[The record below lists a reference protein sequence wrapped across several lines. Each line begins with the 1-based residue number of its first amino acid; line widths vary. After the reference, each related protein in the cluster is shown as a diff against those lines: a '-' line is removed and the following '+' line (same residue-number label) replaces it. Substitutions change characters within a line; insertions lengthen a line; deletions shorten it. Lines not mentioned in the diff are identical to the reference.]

1 MQLAGERGSERRC
14 LATTKPKANQR
25 TKSKVKSEHGTQP
38 RVVLVD
44 DDELVLSALRT
55 LLEIEGGF
63 QVLGFSDSL
72 LAIDELERLPVDIV
86 ISDYLMPGINGV
98 DVLKKARSLQ
108 PEAMRI
114 LLTGFADKQN
124 AIRALNEA
132 GIYQYLEKPWDND
145 QLLMV
150 LKNALR
156 EKGLRQQ
163 LAEKIRTLDR
173 LIVQHDE
180 LADRQRGLEQE
191 LEMAARVQRSLLP
204 DCFPEI
210 LGLRIDSFYR
220 PCQAIGGDYFDFIR
234 RDGQTWIL
242 VSDVCGHG
250 IQAALASMLMKAIF
264 QDSGTSAEGPAQLL
278 TEMNAR
284 LKRFLPEGIYAAAA
298 VICVDDQDATVHFVN
313 AGLPYPFVVR
323 SEPQRLDEVPLP
335 GVPLGMFSGVGLE
348 SYEVRPMEMMPGDV
362 LLVAS
367 DGLHETQAENG
378 EFFGDLQLRQTLNE
392 LNGTDGSGLIANLI
406 ERADRFSG
414 SRTLA
419 DDVVIVAITR
429 TSPSP

>member
-1 MQLAGERGSERRC
+1 MKSQSEK
-14 LATTKPKANQR
+14 L
-25 TKSKVKSEHGTQP
+25 P

-44 DDELVLSALRT
+44 DDEVVLSSLRA

-63 QVLGFSDSL
+63 QVFEFSDSL
-72 LAIDELERLPVDIV
+72 RAVEELGCMPVDIV

-150 LKNALR
+150 LQNALR

-163 LAEKIRTLDR
+163 LAEKVRTLDR
-173 LIVQHDE
+173 LIIRHDE
-180 LADRQRGLEQE
+180 LTDRQQRLEQD

-210 LGLRIDSFYR
+210 PGLRIDSFYR
-220 PCQAIGGDYFDFIR
+220 PCQTIGGDYFDFIR

-242 VSDVCGHG
+242 VSDVSGHG

-264 QDSGTSAEGPAQLL
+264 QDAGASAEGPAQLL
-278 TEMNAR
+278 SEMNER
-284 LKRFLPEGIYAAAA
+284 LKRFLPEGLYAAAA
-298 VICVDDQDATVHFVN
+298 VICVDDQNAAVRFAN
-313 AGLPYPFVVR
+313 AGLPFPFVLR
-323 SEPQRLDEVPLP
+323 LAPRRLDEVPLP
-335 GVPLGMFSGVGLE
+335 GFPLGMFSGVGLD
-348 SYEVRPMEMMPGDV
+348 SYEVRQMEMMPGDV

-367 DGLHETQAENG
+367 DGLRETEAETG
-378 EFFGDLQLRQTLNE
+378 EFFGDRQLRHTLTE
-392 LNGTDGSGLIANLI
+392 LNASEGSTLIANLI

-414 SRTLA
+414 SRTPV
-419 DDVVIVAITR
+419 DDVVVLALMR
-429 TSPSP
+429 T

>member
-1 MQLAGERGSERRC
+1 M
-14 LATTKPKANQR
+14 
-25 TKSKVKSEHGTQP
+25 KSESEKLP

-55 LLEIEGGF
+55 LLEIDGGF
-63 QVLGFSDSL
+63 QVLEFSDPLS
-72 LAIDELERLPVDIV
+72 AIEELGCMPVDIV
-86 ISDYLMPGINGV
+86 ISDYLMSGINGV

-150 LKNALR
+150 LQNALR

-163 LAEKIRTLDR
+163 LAEKIGILDR
-173 LIVQHDE
+173 LIMRHDE
-180 LADRQRGLEQE
+180 LTDRQQRLEQD

-210 LGLRIDSFYR
+210 PGVRIDSFYR
-220 PCQAIGGDYFDFIR
+220 PCDAIGGDYFDFIR

-242 VSDVCGHG
+242 VSDVSGHG

-264 QDSGTSAEGPAQLL
+264 QDAGTSAEGPAQLL

-298 VICVDDQDATVHFVN
+298 VICVDEQDASVRFVN
-313 AGLPYPFVVR
+313 AGLPFPFVLR
-323 SEPQRLDEVPLP
+323 SAPRRLSEVPLP
-335 GVPLGMFSGVGLE
+335 GFPLGMFSGVGLE
-348 SYEVRPMEMMPGDV
+348 SYEVRPMQMMPGDV

-367 DGLHETQAENG
+367 DGLRETQSGSG
-378 EFFGDLQLRQTLNE
+378 EFFGDWQLRQTLNE
-392 LNGTDGSGLIANLI
+392 LNGTEGSGLISNLI
-406 ERADRFSG
+406 ERAERFNG
-414 SRTLA
+414 SRTPA
-419 DDVVIVAITR
+419 DDVVIVALTR
-429 TSPSP
+429 TST

>member
-1 MQLAGERGSERRC
+1 MKSERGKLPC
-14 LATTKPKANQR
+14 
-25 TKSKVKSEHGTQP
+25 
-38 RVVLVD
+38 VVLVD
-44 DDELVLSALRT
+44 DDELVLSTLRA
-55 LLEIEGGF
+55 LLELDGGF
-63 QVLGFSDSL
+63 QVLEFTDSL
-72 LAIDELERLPVDIV
+72 RAIEELGRLPVDIV
-86 ISDYLMPGINGV
+86 ISDYLMPGMNGV
-98 DVLKKARSLQ
+98 DVLKQARSLQ

-145 QLLMV
+145 QLLLV
-150 LKNALR
+150 LQNALR

-180 LADRQRGLEQE
+180 LADRQQRLEQD

-210 LGLRIDSFYR
+210 PGLRIDSFYR
-220 PCQAIGGDYFDFIR
+220 PCDAIGGDYFDFIR

-242 VSDVCGHG
+242 VSDVSGHG

-264 QDSGTSAEGPAQLL
+264 QDSGTSAEDPAQLL

-298 VICVDDQDATVHFVN
+298 VLCVDDQDATVGFVN
-313 AGLPYPFVVR
+313 AGLPFPFVLR
-323 SEPQRLDEVPLP
+323 SGPRRLDEVPLP
-335 GVPLGMFSGVGLE
+335 GFPLGMFSGVGLE
-348 SYEVRPMEMMPGDV
+348 SYEVRPLEMMPGDV
-362 LLVAS
+362 LVVAS
-367 DGLHETQAENG
+367 DGLRETQAESG
-378 EFFGDLQLRQTLNE
+378 EFFGDRQLCQTLNE
-392 LNGTDGSGLIANLI
+392 LNGTEGSGLIANLI

-414 SRTLA
+414 GRTPA
-419 DDVVIVAITR
+419 DDVVIVALTR
-429 TSPSP
+429 TSP

>member
-1 MQLAGERGSERRC
+1 
-14 LATTKPKANQR
+14 
-25 TKSKVKSEHGTQP
+25 VKSEPGKLP
-38 RVVLVD
+38 CVVLVD
-44 DDELVLSALRT
+44 DDGLVLSALRT

-63 QVLGFSDSL
+63 QVLGFSDSFR
-72 LAIDELERLPVDIV
+72 AIEELERLPVDIV

-145 QLLMV
+145 QLLLV
-150 LKNALR
+150 LQNALR

-173 LIVQHDE
+173 LIIRHDE
-180 LADRQRGLEQE
+180 LADRQQRLEQD

-210 LGLRIDSFYR
+210 PGLLIDSFYR

-234 RDGQTWIL
+234 RGGQTWVL
-242 VSDVCGHG
+242 VSDVSGHG

-264 QDSGTSAEGPAQLL
+264 QDAGASAEGLGQLL
-278 TEMNAR
+278 TEMNDR
-284 LKRFLPEGIYAAAA
+284 LKRFLPEGLYAAAA
-298 VICVDDQDATVHFVN
+298 VICINDRDATICFAN
-313 AGLPYPFVVR
+313 AGLPFPFVLR
-323 SEPQRLDEVPLP
+323 SGPRRLDEVPLP
-335 GVPLGMFSGVGLE
+335 GFPLGMFSGVDIE
-348 SYEVRPMEMMPGDV
+348 SYEIRSVEMMPGDV

-367 DGLHETQAENG
+367 DGLRETEAESG
-378 EFFGDLQLRQTLNE
+378 EFFGDLQLRHTLSE
-392 LNGTDGSGLIANLI
+392 LNGTQGSRLITNLV
-406 ERADRFSG
+406 ERANQFSG
-414 SRTLA
+414 GRAPA
-419 DDVVIVAITR
+419 DDVLIVALTR
-429 TSPSP
+429 TSK

>member
-1 MQLAGERGSERRC
+1 MKSERGKLPC
-14 LATTKPKANQR
+14 
-25 TKSKVKSEHGTQP
+25 
-38 RVVLVD
+38 VVLVD
-44 DDELVLSALRT
+44 DDELVLSTLRA
-55 LLEIEGGF
+55 LLELDGGF
-63 QVLGFSDSL
+63 QVLEFTDSL
-72 LAIDELERLPVDIV
+72 RAIEELGRLPVDIV
-86 ISDYLMPGINGV
+86 ISDYLMPGMNGV

-150 LKNALR
+150 LQNALR

-180 LADRQRGLEQE
+180 LTDRQQRLEQD

-210 LGLRIDSFYR
+210 PGLRIDSFYR

-242 VSDVCGHG
+242 VSDVSGHG

-264 QDSGTSAEGPAQLL
+264 QDAGTTSEGPDQLL
-278 TEMNAR
+278 SEMNDR

-298 VICVDDQDATVHFVN
+298 VICVDDQDATNHFAN
-313 AGLPYPFVVR
+313 AGLPFPFVLR
-323 SEPQRLDEVPLP
+323 SGPRRLDEVLSP
-335 GVPLGMFSGVGLE
+335 GFPLGMFSGVGLK
-348 SYEVRPMEMMPGDV
+348 SYEVRQMEMMPGDV

-367 DGLHETQAENG
+367 DGLRETEAETG
-378 EFFGDLQLRQTLNE
+378 EFFGDRQLRHTLIE
-392 LNGTDGSGLIANLI
+392 LNGNEGCRLIANLI

-414 SRTLA
+414 SRTPA
-419 DDVVIVAITR
+419 DDVVILALTR
-429 TSPSP
+429 T

>member
-1 MQLAGERGSERRC
+1 M
-14 LATTKPKANQR
+14 
-25 TKSKVKSEHGTQP
+25 KSEQAKQP
-38 RVVLVD
+38 CVVLVD
-44 DDELVLSALRT
+44 DDELVLSTLRA
-55 LLEIEGGF
+55 LLELDGGF
-63 QVLGFSDSL
+63 QVLEFTDSL
-72 LAIDELERLPVDIV
+72 RAIEELGRLPVDIV
-86 ISDYLMPGINGV
+86 ISDYLMPGMNGV

-145 QLLMV
+145 HLLMV
-150 LKNALR
+150 LRNALR

-180 LADRQRGLEQE
+180 LAERQQRLEQD

-210 LGLRIDSFYR
+210 PGLRIDSFYR
-220 PCQAIGGDYFDFIR
+220 PCDAIGGDYFDFLR

-242 VSDVCGHG
+242 VSDVSGHG

-264 QDSGTSAEGPAQLL
+264 QDSGASSVGPTQLL

-284 LKRFLPEGIYAAAA
+284 LKKFLPEGIYAAAA
-298 VICVDDQDATVHFVN
+298 VICVDDQDATVRFVN
-313 AGLPYPFVVR
+313 AGLPFPFVLR
-323 SEPQRLDEVPLP
+323 SGPRRLDEVPLP
-335 GVPLGMFSGVGLE
+335 GFPLGMFSGVGLE
-348 SYEVRPMEMMPGDV
+348 SYQVRPMEMMPGDV

-367 DGLHETQAENG
+367 DGLRETQAESG
-378 EFFGDLQLRQTLNE
+378 EFFGDRELRQTLNE
-392 LNGTDGSGLIANLI
+392 LNGTKGSGLIANLI

-414 SRTLA
+414 SRTPA
-419 DDVVIVAITR
+419 DDVVIVALTR
-429 TSPSP
+429 TSP

>member
-1 MQLAGERGSERRC
+1 MTG
-14 LATTKPKANQR
+14 P
-25 TKSKVKSEHGTQP
+25 KVKSEQAKQP
-38 RVVLVD
+38 CVVLVD
-44 DDELVLSALRT
+44 DDELVLSTLRA
-55 LLEIEGGF
+55 LLELDGGF
-63 QVLGFSDSL
+63 QVLEFTDSL
-72 LAIDELERLPVDIV
+72 RAIEELGRLPVDIV
-86 ISDYLMPGINGV
+86 ISDYLMPGMNGV

-145 QLLMV
+145 HLLMV
-150 LKNALR
+150 LRNALR

-180 LADRQRGLEQE
+180 LAERQQRLEQD

-210 LGLRIDSFYR
+210 PGLRIDSFYR
-220 PCQAIGGDYFDFIR
+220 PCDAIGGDYFDFLR

-242 VSDVCGHG
+242 VSDVSGHG

-264 QDSGTSAEGPAQLL
+264 QDSGTSSVGPAQLL

-298 VICVDDQDATVHFVN
+298 VICVDDQDATVRFVN
-313 AGLPYPFVVR
+313 AGLPFPFVLR
-323 SEPQRLDEVPLP
+323 SGPRRLDEVPLP
-335 GVPLGMFSGVGLE
+335 GFPLGMFSGVGLE
-348 SYEVRPMEMMPGDV
+348 SYQVRPMEMMPGDV

-367 DGLHETQAENG
+367 DGLRETQAESG
-378 EFFGDLQLRQTLNE
+378 EFFGDRELRQTLNE
-392 LNGTDGSGLIANLI
+392 LNGTKGSGLIANLI

-414 SRTLA
+414 SRTPA
-419 DDVVIVAITR
+419 DDVVIVALTR
-429 TSPSP
+429 TSQ

>member
-1 MQLAGERGSERRC
+1 M
-14 LATTKPKANQR
+14 
-25 TKSKVKSEHGTQP
+25 
-38 RVVLVD
+38 
-44 DDELVLSALRT
+44 
-55 LLEIEGGF
+55 
-63 QVLGFSDSL
+63 
-72 LAIDELERLPVDIV
+72 PVDIV
-86 ISDYLMPGINGV
+86 ISDYLMSGINGV

-150 LKNALR
+150 LQNALR

-173 LIVQHDE
+173 LIIRHDE
-180 LADRQRGLEQE
+180 LTDRQQRLEQD

-210 LGLRIDSFYR
+210 PGLRIDSFYR
-220 PCQAIGGDYFDFIR
+220 PCQAIGGDYFDYIR

-242 VSDVCGHG
+242 VSDISGHG

-264 QDSGTSAEGPAQLL
+264 QDAGTNAEGLAHLL
-278 TEMNAR
+278 AEMNAR

-298 VICVDDQDATVHFVN
+298 VICVDDQDATVRFAN
-313 AGLPYPFVVR
+313 AGLPFPFVLR
-323 SEPQRLDEVPLP
+323 FARRRLDEVPLP
-335 GVPLGMFSGVGLE
+335 GFPLGMFSGIGLD
-348 SYEVRPMEMMPGDV
+348 SYEVRQMEMMPGDV

-367 DGLHETQAENG
+367 DGLRETEAETG
-378 EFFGDLQLRQTLNE
+378 EFFGDRQLRHTLTE
-392 LNGTDGSGLIANLI
+392 LNASEGSRLIANLI

-414 SRTLA
+414 SRTPA
-419 DDVVIVAITR
+419 DDVVILALTR
-429 TSPSP
+429 T

>member
-1 MQLAGERGSERRC
+1 
-14 LATTKPKANQR
+14 
-25 TKSKVKSEHGTQP
+25 VKSESEKQP

-55 LLEIEGGF
+55 LLEVDGGF
-63 QVLGFSDSL
+63 QVLEFSDSFR
-72 LAIDELERLPVDIV
+72 AIEELGRLPVDIV
-86 ISDYLMPGINGV
+86 ISDYLMPGMNGV

-150 LKNALR
+150 LQNALR

-180 LADRQRGLEQE
+180 LTDRQQRLEQD

-210 LGLRIDSFYR
+210 SGLRIDSFYR
-220 PCQAIGGDYFDFIR
+220 PCNAIGGDYFDFLR

-242 VSDVCGHG
+242 VSDVSGHG

-264 QDSGTSAEGPAQLL
+264 QDSGTSAEDPAQLL
-278 TEMNAR
+278 TEMNMR

-298 VICVDDQDATVHFVN
+298 VLCVDDQDATVGFVN
-313 AGLPYPFVVR
+313 AGLPFPFVLR
-323 SEPQRLDEVPLP
+323 SGLRRLDEVPLP
-335 GVPLGMFSGVGLE
+335 GFPLGMFSGVGLD
-348 SYEVRPMEMMPGDV
+348 SYEVRPLEMMPGDV
-362 LLVAS
+362 LVVAS
-367 DGLHETQAENG
+367 DGLRETQAESG
-378 EFFGDLQLRQTLNE
+378 EFFGDRQLCQTLNE
-392 LNGTDGSGLIANLI
+392 LNGTEGSGLIANLI

-414 SRTLA
+414 GRTPA
-419 DDVVIVAITR
+419 DDIVILTLTR
-429 TSPSP
+429 TSP

>member
-1 MQLAGERGSERRC
+1 MKSERRKLPC
-14 LATTKPKANQR
+14 
-25 TKSKVKSEHGTQP
+25 
-38 RVVLVD
+38 VVLVD

-55 LLEIEGGF
+55 LLEIVGGF
-63 QVLGFSDSL
+63 QVLEFTDSL
-72 LAIDELERLPVDIV
+72 RAIEELGRLPVDIV
-86 ISDYLMPGINGV
+86 ISDYLMPGMNGV

-108 PEAMRI
+108 PEAMRV

-150 LKNALR
+150 LQNALR

-163 LAEKIRTLDR
+163 LAEKIKTLDR

-180 LADRQRGLEQE
+180 LTDRQQRLEQD

-210 LGLRIDSFYR
+210 PGLRIDSFYR
-220 PCQAIGGDYFDFIR
+220 PCDAIGGDYFDFIR

-242 VSDVCGHG
+242 VSDVSGHG

-298 VICVDDQDATVHFVN
+298 VLCVDDQDATIRFAN
-313 AGLPYPFVVR
+313 AGLPFPFVLR
-323 SEPQRLDEVPLP
+323 SGPRRLDEVPLP
-335 GVPLGMFSGVGLE
+335 GFPLGMFSGVGLE
-348 SYEVRPMEMMPGDV
+348 SYEVRQMEMMPGDV

-367 DGLHETQAENG
+367 DGLRETEAETG
-378 EFFGDLQLRQTLNE
+378 EFFGDSQLRHTLIE
-392 LNGTDGSGLIANLI
+392 LNGNEGCRLIANLI

-414 SRTLA
+414 SRTPA
-419 DDVVIVAITR
+419 DDVVILALTR
-429 TSPSP
+429 K

>member
-1 MQLAGERGSERRC
+1 M
-14 LATTKPKANQR
+14 
-25 TKSKVKSEHGTQP
+25 KSEQAKQP
-38 RVVLVD
+38 CVVLVD
-44 DDELVLSALRT
+44 DDELVLSTLRA
-55 LLEIEGGF
+55 LLELDGGF
-63 QVLGFSDSL
+63 QVLEFTDSL
-72 LAIDELERLPVDIV
+72 RAIEELGRLPVDIV
-86 ISDYLMPGINGV
+86 ISDYLMPGMNGV

-145 QLLMV
+145 HLLMV
-150 LKNALR
+150 LRNALR

-180 LADRQRGLEQE
+180 LAERQQRLEQD

-210 LGLRIDSFYR
+210 PGLRIDSFYR
-220 PCQAIGGDYFDFIR
+220 PCDAIGGDYFDFLR

-242 VSDVCGHG
+242 VSDVSGHG

-264 QDSGTSAEGPAQLL
+264 QDSGASSVGPTQLL

-298 VICVDDQDATVHFVN
+298 VICVDDQDATVRFVN
-313 AGLPYPFVVR
+313 AGLPFPFVLR
-323 SEPQRLDEVPLP
+323 SGPRRLDEVPLP
-335 GVPLGMFSGVGLE
+335 GFPLGMFSGVGLE
-348 SYEVRPMEMMPGDV
+348 SYQVRPMEMMPGDV

-367 DGLHETQAENG
+367 DGLRETQAESG
-378 EFFGDLQLRQTLNE
+378 EFFGDRELRQTLNE
-392 LNGTDGSGLIANLI
+392 LNGTKGSGLIANLI

-414 SRTLA
+414 SRTPA
-419 DDVVIVAITR
+419 DDVVIVALTR
-429 TSPSP
+429 TSP

>member
-1 MQLAGERGSERRC
+1 
-14 LATTKPKANQR
+14 
-25 TKSKVKSEHGTQP
+25 VKSERGKAP
-38 RVVLVD
+38 CVVLVD
-44 DDELVLSALRT
+44 DDELVLSTLRT
-55 LLEIEGGF
+55 LLELDGGF
-63 QVLGFSDSL
+63 QVLEFTDSL
-72 LAIDELERLPVDIV
+72 RAAEELGRLPVDIV
-86 ISDYLMPGINGV
+86 ISDYLMPGMNGV
-98 DVLKKARSLQ
+98 ELLKMARSVQ

-150 LKNALR
+150 LQNALR

-180 LADRQRGLEQE
+180 LTDRQQRLEQD

-204 DCFPEI
+204 ERFPEI
-210 LGLRIDSFYR
+210 PGLRIDSFYR
-220 PCQAIGGDYFDFIR
+220 PCEAIGGDYFDFLR

-242 VSDVCGHG
+242 VSDVSGHG

-264 QDSGTSAEGPAQLL
+264 QDSGTSAEDPAQLL

-298 VICVDDQDATVHFVN
+298 VLCVDDQDARVGFVN
-313 AGLPYPFVVR
+313 AGLPFPFVLR
-323 SEPQRLDEVPLP
+323 RGLRRLDEVPLP
-335 GVPLGMFSGVGLE
+335 GFPLGMFSGIGLE
-348 SYEVRPMEMMPGDV
+348 SYEVRPLEMMPGDV
-362 LLVAS
+362 LVVAS
-367 DGLHETQAENG
+367 DGLRETQAESG
-378 EFFGDLQLRQTLNE
+378 ELFGDRQLCQTLNE
-392 LNGTDGSGLIANLI
+392 LNGTEGTGLIANLI

-414 SRTLA
+414 GRTPA
-419 DDVVIVAITR
+419 DDVVIVALTR
-429 TSPSP
+429 TSP

>member
-1 MQLAGERGSERRC
+1 M
-14 LATTKPKANQR
+14 
-25 TKSKVKSEHGTQP
+25 KSETGKLP
-38 RVVLVD
+38 SVVLVD
-44 DDELVLSALRT
+44 DDELVLSTLRN

-63 QVLGFSDSL
+63 QVLEFSDSL
-72 LAIDELERLPVDIV
+72 RAIEELERLPVDIV
-86 ISDYLMPGINGV
+86 ISDYLMPGINGL

-150 LKNALR
+150 LQNALR

-180 LADRQRGLEQE
+180 LADRQQRLEQD

-210 LGLRIDSFYR
+210 PGLRIDSFYR
-220 PCQAIGGDYFDFIR
+220 PCDAIGGDYFDFIR

-242 VSDVCGHG
+242 VSDVSGHG

-264 QDSGTSAEGPAQLL
+264 QDAGTNAEGLAHLL

-298 VICVDDQDATVHFVN
+298 VLCVDDHDATVRFAN
-313 AGLPYPFVVR
+313 AGLPFPFVLR
-323 SEPQRLDEVPLP
+323 SGPRRLDEVPLP
-335 GVPLGMFSGVGLE
+335 GFPLGMFSGVGLE
-348 SYEVRPMEMMPGDV
+348 SYKVRPMEMMPGDV

-367 DGLHETQAENG
+367 DGLRETESESG
-378 EFFGDLQLRQTLNE
+378 EFFGEGQLRHALNE
-392 LNGTDGSGLIANLI
+392 LNGTEGSGLISNLI

-414 SRTLA
+414 NRRPA
-419 DDVVIVAITR
+419 DDVLIVALTR
-429 TSPSP
+429 TPR